1 MATPIPTSGVS
12 CDVAEADDVVD
23 TAAAGAGTDVAT
35 GAAEAT
41 GATGF
46 GAGFATAAEP
56 VTSLSS
62 FSGKM
67 MSDLEQPS
75 VAVHCSP
82 RKPTSTSAIPL
93 SGTWMEAV

>member
-1 MATPIPTSGVS
+1 MATPIATSGVS
-12 CDVAEADDVVD
+12 CELTEADDDVD
-23 TAAAGAGTDVAT
+23 TAVAGAGADVAT
-35 GAAEAT
+35 GAADAT
-41 GATGF
+41 GAMGF
-46 GAGFATAAEP
+46 GAGFATDAEP

-67 MSDLEQPS
+67 MSDREQPS

-93 SGTWMEAV
+93 SGTWMVAV